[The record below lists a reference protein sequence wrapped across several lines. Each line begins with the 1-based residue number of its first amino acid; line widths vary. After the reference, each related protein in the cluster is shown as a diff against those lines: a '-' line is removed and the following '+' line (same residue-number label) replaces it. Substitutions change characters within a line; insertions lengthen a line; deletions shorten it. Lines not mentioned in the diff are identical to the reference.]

1 MIRYILSTLIFIIAF
16 YILVY
21 NHIRHLSINVENTW
35 SDIDVQL
42 KRRNDLIPNLVL
54 IVKGQTQYERST
66 LIQITKLRQA
76 LNQALDTDQPNRKR
90 ITALNQQLNLDL
102 QELTIFVENYPD
114 LKANEQYLNLQHQL
128 TNTEEKIAAARRFY
142 NISVNDLNSTI
153 GSFPINLIAKIHHIT
168 SKPFFER

>member
-54 IVKGQTQYERST
+54 TVKGQTQYERST

-76 LNQALDTDQPNRKR
+76 LNQALDEDQPNRKR

-114 LKANEQYLNLQHQL
+114 LKANEHRAYHP
-128 TNTEEKIAAARRFY
+128 RR
-142 NISVNDLNSTI
+142 
-153 GSFPINLIAKIHHIT
+153 
-168 SKPFFER
+168 